1 MLARTAKRSIAHET
15 SNSFLEGAASVAQPY
30 STARGSFTQIA
41 VS

>member
-1 MLARTAKRSIAHET
+1 MERQFL
-15 SNSFLEGAASVAQPY
+15 LEGAASVAQPY

>member
-1 MLARTAKRSIAHET
+1 MKRQ
-15 SNSFLEGAASVAQPY
+15 FLLEGAALGGAASY